1 MAHARTRR
9 RPHTLR
15 SLTGLLVV
23 GLLGTLTG
31 GAAAA
36 ADEAADDAP
45 TTLRVAITQGI
56 DSFNPFLGVFS
67 SSAEMFRA
75 QYDTLVRYGAEDYAP
90 EPGLATEWEN
100 SEDGLTWTFTIRDD
114 ATFTDGEPVTADD
127 LAFTY
132 NLMMSDPAAAEA
144 NGSFVENYASVEAP
158 DETTLVIT
166 TTTPMPEATI
176 LANETPIVPEHVW
189 SEVGD
194 IGAFAND
201 DFPLVGS
208 GPFTVTEYRV
218 DEFIR
223 LEANKDYW
231 GGAPKVDE
239 VVFRYFKNSDAA
251 VQALRKGDI
260 DLLGDMTAPQF
271 EALAGEGDIELH
283 EGTGRRFTELTF
295 NPGAR
300 TVAGTPI
307 GDGHPAL
314 ADPAVRYAL
323 RHAID
328 LDTIVDRVMNGY
340 AEPGGGYI
348 PPAFSQWSWQPDDD
362 TRTQFDLAEA
372 NRLLD
377 EAGYPRGADGI
388 RTMPDGTRP
397 MVMRLF
403 GHSDRAFETPLADY
417 ITEWFAEVGITV
429 SAEMMDSTRLNDL
442 LADGTFDMAFSGWGV
457 NPDPDFIL
465 SIQSCGALPEE
476 AGAGGNSDTFY
487 CDPEYDAMYAAQKVE
502 LDQERRVEIVREMQQ
517 RLYEQAPVITLFYPR
532 LLEGY
537 RSDRFGGFVRQ
548 PGDDGVTVRQQGVW
562 GLVSAEPVSASTAD
576 ETGSDTGLVL
586 GGGLVA
592 LAAVGGVAF
601 ALTRRRAGVD
611 DRE

>member
-1 MAHARTRR
+1 MAHARTGGRR
-9 RPHTLR
+9 HALR

-23 GLLGTLTG
+23 GLVAAVTG
-31 GAAAA
+31 GAAA

-158 DETTLVIT
+158 DDTTLVIT

-189 SEVGD
+189 SKVSD

-223 LEANKDYW
+223 LEANADHW
-231 GGAPKVDE
+231 DGGPKVDE

-271 EALAGEGDIELH
+271 EALEGEADIELH
-283 EGTGRRFTELTF
+283 EATGRRFTELTF

-314 ADPAVRYAL
+314 ADPDVRYAL

-328 LDTIVDRVMNGY
+328 LDTIVERVMNGY
-340 AEPGGGYI
+340 AEAGGGYI
-348 PPAFSQWSWQPDDD
+348 PPAFSQWSWQPDDE
-362 TRTQFDLAEA
+362 TRTDFDLAEA
-372 NRLLD
+372 EPAPRRGRLPARRRRSPHD
-377 EAGYPRGADGI
+377 AGRHPTARAATARTLRPRLRDA
-388 RTMPDGTRP
+388 
-397 MVMRLF
+397 
-403 GHSDRAFETPLADY
+403 
-417 ITEWFAEVGITV
+417 
-429 SAEMMDSTRLNDL
+429 
-442 LADGTFDMAFSGWGV
+442 
-457 NPDPDFIL
+457 
-465 SIQSCGALPEE
+465 
-476 AGAGGNSDTFY
+476 AGGLHHRVVRGGGHHGLGGDDGL
-487 CDPEYDAMYAAQKVE
+487 DPPQRPA
-502 LDQERRVEIVREMQQ
+502 RRRHLRHGLQ
-517 RLYEQAPVITLFYPR
+517 RL
-532 LLEGY
+532 G
-537 RSDRFGGFVRQ
+537 RQ
-548 PGDDGVTVRQQGVW
+548 PGPRLHPVDPELRGAARGGRGRRQLRHVLLRPRVRRDVRG
-562 GLVSAEPVSASTAD
+562 AE
-576 ETGSDTGLVL
+576 
-586 GGGLVA
+586 GGARPG
-592 LAAVGGVAF
+592 AA
-601 ALTRRRAGVD
+601 RRDRA
-611 DRE
+611 